1 MRHTLTFVVG
11 VCLIAVGT
19 MTWTSAQQ
27 AKPAGAQPAKPA
39 TTQAP
44 PAAAA
49 GAPAPPAAAI
59 DEALRAIR
67 ADLQNGRAAV
77 IAKNMPLTSAEA
89 AKFWPVFERY
99 QKEQDAIMDDQLKNV
114 QWFVDNF
121 EKADDAAALRLI
133 NAHFE
138 RDTKMVAL
146 RQKWLPEFQK
156 AVGTKMAVRAMQ
168 IDRRL
173 SMAHQAFIASR
184 IPLAH

>member
-11 VCLIAVGT
+11 VCLIGVGT
-19 MTWTSAQQ
+19 MTWTHAQQ
-27 AKPAGAQPAKPA
+27 ARPAS
-39 TTQAP
+39 AP
-44 PAAAA
+44 VASAAPAAQV
-49 GAPAPPAAAI
+49 APAASI
-59 DEALRAIR
+59 DEALKAIR
-67 ADLQNGRAAV
+67 ADLQNSRADV
-77 IAKNMPLTSAEA
+77 VAKNMPLTAAEA

-133 NAHFE
+133 NAHFD

-146 RQKWLPEFQK
+146 RQKWLAEFQK
-156 AVGTKMAVRAMQ
+156 VVGTKMAVRAMQ

-184 IPLAH
+184 IPLAY